1 MEIFCYLFYAVNYG
15 QFVGILLFLIVI
27 SLHRRTDE
35 AKTVIVHGEREC
47 QIYHTVV
54 NRYAVDAATTVGIS

>member
-1 MEIFCYLFYAVNYG
+1 M
-15 QFVGILLFLIVI
+15 GILLFLIVI

-35 AKTVIVHGEREC
+35 AKTVIVHSEREC

-54 NRYAVDAATTVGIS
+54 NRYAVDAATTVAIS